1 MTFATNAVV
10 TKAITV
16 AVTNVNES
24 PTFTSGISFSIP
36 ENTTAVTPVTA
47 TDPDVGTTLTY
58 SIQGGNDS
66 ARFAINPSTGEL
78 SFVSAP
84 NFESPADAGAD
95 NIYNV
100 IIGVSDGVNAI
111 VIQPLAV
118 TVTNVN
124 EAPNGSDKSLVT
136 NKNTQLIISAADFG
150 FSDPDGNALNRVR
163 ITTLPA
169 TGTLKLNGTAV
180 TAGDFI
186 TKADLDANKLTFDPV
201 AGTSGALYTTFT
213 FQVED
218 DGGTSGAGVNL
229 DPTANTITITV
240 KSNPIVSGVA
250 INGGVN
256 FPVYTVG
263 TGASLYNTANQRS
276 QIVVLVVNFDEAVN
290 VSLATSAF
298 TLQNIDNSGFV
309 NLLVTPL
316 NPTGGFA
323 SSYQIRFVSGTNVI
337 NRNDPSNSLPVS
349 ERSNSLADG
358 NYKLVI
364 DPTKVTTASTGNLT
378 GDLDFGDNYAID
390 QFFRL
395 FGDGN
400 GDGIVNSLDTGAF
413 SRAAGAGGFSYN
425 AAMDFDGNGSVIA
438 TSGID
443 RTSYLANFNKRRR
456 LF

>member
-1 MTFATNAVV
+1 MTFTITAVND
-10 TKAITV
+10 APV
-16 AVTNVNES
+16 AVDDS
-24 PTFTSGISFSIP
+24 PSSIAEDSGNRTISIASLI
-36 ENTTAVTPVTA
+36 
-47 TDPDVGTTLTY
+47 
-58 SIQGGNDS
+58 GNDS
-66 ARFAINPSTGEL
+66 DVDLDTLSITAVGNPVGGTVNIVGSNVVFVPTFNFNGAA
-78 SFVSAP
+78 SF
-84 NFESPADAGAD
+84 D
-95 NIYNV
+95 YTL
-100 IIGVSDGVNAI
+100 SDGALTDTGLVTFTITAVND
-111 VIQPLAV
+111 
-118 TVTNVN
+118 
-124 EAPNGSDKSLVT
+124 APNGSDKSLST
-136 NKNTQLIISAADFG
+136 SKNTQLVITAADFG
-150 FSDPDGNALNRVR
+150 FTDPDGNALNRVK

-201 AGTSGALYTTFT
+201 NGTSGAPYTTFT

-218 DGGTSGAGVNL
+218 NGGTSGAGVDL
-229 DPTANTITITV
+229 DPIANTITITV

-250 INGGVN
+250 VNGGVN

-323 SSYQIRFVSGTNVI
+323 ASYQIRFVSGSNVI
-337 NRNDPSNSLPVS
+337 NRNDPTNASPVS
-349 ERSNSLADG
+349 EKSNSLADG

-364 DPTKVTTASTGNLT
+364 DPAKVTTVSTGNLT

-425 AAMDFDGNGSVIA
+425 AAMDFDGNGSVFA

-443 RTSYLANFNKRRR
+443 RTSFLANFNKRRR
-456 LF
+456 FFV